1 MVVVVVE
8 AGVGRGVG
16 GGVNVGFITSIGIPQ
31 YIQGELVSQNI
42 DDPLMKAITSTDYIL
57 A

>member
-1 MVVVVVE
+1 M
-8 AGVGRGVG
+8 GGGGWVGGE

-42 DDPLMKAITSTDYIL
+42 DPLMKAITSTDYIL

>member
-1 MVVVVVE
+1 MCVWS
-8 AGVGRGVG
+8 VG
-16 GGVNVGFITSIGIPQ
+16 GGGCGGGQGGVTVGFITSIGIPQ
-31 YIQGELVSQNI
+31 YIQGEPVSQNI

>member
-1 MVVVVVE
+1 MKKIFK
-8 AGVGRGVG
+8 
-16 GGVNVGFITSIGIPQ
+16 GGVNVGITSIGIPQ
-31 YIQGELVSQNI
+31 YIQGKLVSKNI

>member
-1 MVVVVVE
+1 MVVV
-8 AGVGRGVG
+8 GGGGGLGGGVG
-16 GGVNVGFITSIGIPQ
+16 GLVNVGFITSIGIPQ